1 MPSAR
6 DSYSSVMELP
16 HSTPA
21 EVAPSASDEL
31 WHIHGKVYD
40 LTSFVKRHP
49 GGPQVLM
56 SVRGT
61 DDLTAIFESS
71 HAFADRRRVDATMS
85 KYCLGRCAKSQL
97 AFPEGGFYATVTKRV
112 RAALTNGVHANR
124 WWCLK
129 AFILVAA
136 WLSCLCV
143 AFIAPPAA
151 ISGSGR
157 CLAAAAAGHLFIC
170 HGFVIMHDASH
181 SAVSSN
187 HAINSALSWMWN
199 ACACWDARLWHKH
212 HVFRHHSFTGDLQLD
227 PDTIHFT
234 PFLRKHVAGRQTAVL
249 SLSRA
254 APRVA
259 AVLFLHVLP
268 GMFIGQ
274 AVSYARWWC
283 RGRLW
288 RMQALRHEPC
298 DVAAC
303 VVRALVACL
312 LLRHPLAAF
321 AYVVSCNTTYAI
333 CILPDHDTEETR
345 TSTATPSA
353 DWGEEQVRNSANFA
367 TSNPLVCALYG
378 GINYQIEHHL
388 FPTLSHV
395 HYATIQPIVR
405 QACAEFDIPYVDYPT
420 ISSAYCSALRAVATA
435 TLA

>member
-21 EVAPSASDEL
+21 DLLAATSAEVAPSASGEL

-199 ACACWDARLWHKH
+199 ACACKCSVLSAQCSVLSAQCSVLSAQFDTCMHACMHGYMHAHMRAYTHAYIHAYTHSYAWRRL
-212 HVFRHHSFTGDLQLD
+212 
-227 PDTIHFT
+227 
-234 PFLRKHVAGRQTAVL
+234 GRTAV
-249 SLSRA
+249 A
-254 APRVA
+254 
-259 AVLFLHVLP
+259 
-268 GMFIGQ
+268 
-274 AVSYARWWC
+274 
-283 RGRLW
+283 
-288 RMQALRHEPC
+288 
-298 DVAAC
+298 
-303 VVRALVACL
+303 
-312 LLRHPLAAF
+312 
-321 AYVVSCNTTYAI
+321 
-333 CILPDHDTEETR
+333 
-345 TSTATPSA
+345 
-353 DWGEEQVRNSANFA
+353 
-367 TSNPLVCALYG
+367 
-378 GINYQIEHHL
+378 
-388 FPTLSHV
+388 
-395 HYATIQPIVR
+395 
-405 QACAEFDIPYVDYPT
+405 
-420 ISSAYCSALRAVATA
+420 
-435 TLA
+435 